1 MSNQSLSLRDLK
13 RCVEQQAYA
22 YGVPEVVCTLLGE
35 YVKELIIQSYVRGKK
50 EHLVPDAIR

>member
-1 MSNQSLSLRDLK
+1 MSKSKLSLSDLK

-22 YGVPEVVCTLLGE
+22 YGVSDVVCTLLGE

-50 EHLVPDAIR
+50 EHLVSDVAR